1 VSARR
6 SPVEAVLTAIVSTL
20 RASAGVSAIAT
31 GGVYNN
37 VPQGTAFPYLE
48 VSCPSDRPVDTCG
61 RFGAELLVDV
71 KAVSQA
77 FGDQEPSRM
86 ARPGDP
92 GLELSA
98 ADAERARDA
107 RDDVGERRPVSGS
120 RERDHHASPRRDVSR
135 LGATEFYIEG
145 AGHAEATV

>member
-86 ARPGDP
+86 LDQAIRALNFQRPTLSEHETLGVTWESGD
-92 GLELSA
+92 
-98 ADAERARDA
+98 RF
-107 RDDVGERRPVSGS
+107 
-120 RERDHHASPRRDVSR
+120 REVVNGIITRHHV
-135 LGATEFYIEG
+135 ATFRVW
-145 AGHAEATV
+145 TQQSST